1 MIMILLIWMNQMRC
15 FLLNVGFFLLYVQR
29 ERLDCAVITTFYR
42 RMRWFIF
49 YEEAVFKFVLYI
61 LDTSQN
67 TS

>member
-15 FLLNVGFFLLYVQR
+15 FLFDVGFLLLYVQS